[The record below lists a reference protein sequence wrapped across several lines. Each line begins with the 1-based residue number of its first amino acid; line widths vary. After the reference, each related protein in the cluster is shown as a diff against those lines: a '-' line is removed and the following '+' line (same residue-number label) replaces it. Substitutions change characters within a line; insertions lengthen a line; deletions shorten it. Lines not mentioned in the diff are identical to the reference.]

1 MMKKTQLLLIAGAA
15 FALYFA
21 AAPRANAWG
30 GAGHRIVAHIAEL
43 RLTEHTHQ
51 ALAALLYTSNQI
63 SDNMICNWPDYVRRD
78 MPETGPWHFV
88 DIPHGSSGY
97 DAERDCAEGQCI
109 VHQISVMEKMI
120 ADPTKSIEDRNIALR
135 FLVHFAG
142 DLHQPLHCS
151 DYDEDYGGNLRP
163 VIYPG
168 LPKPTSLHGVWD
180 SRILNDSMNPLGALE
195 YADKL
200 NDQISNRRA
209 RLWARG
215 TPEDWANE
223 SFEVSM
229 NTVYTILPPKDGP
242 PMEIT
247 QDYIKAGKKAVTLQ
261 LMKGGI
267 RLATILNRAMENVP
281 IVELE
286 PRDNGNGHLENER
299 PMKASKLAKQAEEK
313 TPAKEQAQEAAESDT
328 DQ

>member
-1 MMKKTQLLLIAGAA
+1 MIKKSQTLLLAVAA
-15 FALYFA
+15 FTLFVTNAQ
-21 AAPRANAWG
+21 RANAWG

-43 RLTEHTHQ
+43 RLTDHTHQ
-51 ALAALLYTSNQI
+51 ALAALLYSSNQI

-88 DIPHGSSGY
+88 DIPHGSTGY
-97 DAERDCAEGQCI
+97 DAERDCVDGQCI
-109 VHQISVMEKMI
+109 VHQISVMEKLI

-180 SRILNDSMNPLGALE
+180 SRLLNDSMSPLGALE

-200 NDQISNRRA
+200 NDRISNRRA
-209 RLWARG
+209 RFWARG

-223 SFEVSM
+223 SFHISM
-229 NTVYTILPPKDGP
+229 ESVYSILPEKDGP
-242 PMEIT
+242 PLEISK
-247 QDYIKAGKKAVTLQ
+247 DYIKSSQKVVDLQ

-281 IVELE
+281 AIEVKPANNTHIE
-286 PRDNGNGHLENER
+286 DER
-299 PMKASKLAKQAEEK
+299 PAMAGKK
-313 TPAKEQAQEAAESDT
+313 PAKERQASQETESAEIE
-328 DQ
+328 